1 MMRKK
6 VNKVMIELVRSGFRL
21 TMDEVIQVTAN
32 HILEK
37 YNIQETLN
45 DEEKDEFI
53 RELIN
58 LCWDNQLRKD
68 GFKK

>member
-1 MMRKK
+1 MRKK

>member
-1 MMRKK
+1 
-6 VNKVMIELVRSGFRL
+6 MIELVRSGFRL